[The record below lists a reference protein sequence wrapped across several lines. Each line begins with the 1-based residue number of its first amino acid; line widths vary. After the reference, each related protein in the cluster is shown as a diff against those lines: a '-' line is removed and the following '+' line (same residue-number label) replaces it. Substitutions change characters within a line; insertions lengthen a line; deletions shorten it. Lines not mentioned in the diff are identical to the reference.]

1 MTKAV
6 GDQHAPKRRADMRAW
21 LVITAAVACALT
33 GNAYAKQSGAL
44 ARSNDTIGQGQ
55 VSLSPNPF
63 SPANSRLPAAV
74 SRPSDDVVAGTT
86 FVGRDPDRNIRFQIL
101 RDSKF

>member
-1 MTKAV
+1 
-6 GDQHAPKRRADMRAW
+6 MRAW

-44 ARSNDTIGQGQ
+44 ARSNDTIGQAE

-63 SPANSRLPAAV
+63 RPEQPAAGCG
-74 SRPSDDVVAGTT
+74 VAT
-86 FVGRDPDRNIRFQIL
+86 VR
-101 RDSKF
+101 